1 MTYEYK
7 AVWSKTTEVKL
18 SEVKSGVAG
27 GKIAARLELELNELA
42 KQGWE
47 FDHVDETSVTVK
59 PSFFARLCGE
69 KETTSMLKVFV
80 WRREI

>member
-7 AVWSKTTEVKL
+7 AVWSKTTDVKL

-42 KQGWE
+42 KQG
-47 FDHVDETSVTVK
+47 
-59 PSFFARLCGE
+59 
-69 KETTSMLKVFV
+69 
-80 WRREI
+80 